1 MSDVR
6 PLMHAIQNRD
16 TEAARAA
23 LARDAS
29 QATDP
34 LPGGLSPLMFA
45 LYNGAQEIAELLR
58 AYRPLSLHEAV
69 ALDDTPA
76 VARHVLDAPDAI
88 RRHSVDGW
96 TPLHL
101 AAFFGQRD
109 ALLVLIGLGA
119 PIDSISENPM
129 QNTPMHAAIAGPAGE
144 QMAPLLIGFGA
155 DVHHVGDSGITA
167 LHLAATRGFNG
178 LTRLL
183 MARGVDRSLKTEDDK
198 TAADLARER
207 GHLDVAHLL
216 DNGLQ

>member
-1 MSDVR
+1 
-6 PLMHAIQNRD
+6 MHAIQNRD
-16 TEAARAA
+16 TQAARAA

-155 DVHHVGDSGITA
+155 DVHHVGGSGITA

-207 GHLDVAHLL
+207 GHLDVAQLL

>member
-129 QNTPMHAAIAGPAGE
+129 QNTPMHAGPAGE

-155 DVHHVGDSGITA
+155 DVHHVGGSGITA

>member
-76 VARHVLDAPDAI
+76 VLTAGRPCTSPPSSA
-88 RRHSVDGW
+88 SVMRCW
-96 TPLHL
+96 C
-101 AAFFGQRD
+101 
-109 ALLVLIGLGA
+109 
-119 PIDSISENPM
+119 
-129 QNTPMHAAIAGPAGE
+129 
-144 QMAPLLIGFGA
+144 
-155 DVHHVGDSGITA
+155 
-167 LHLAATRGFNG
+167 
-178 LTRLL
+178 
-183 MARGVDRSLKTEDDK
+183 
-198 TAADLARER
+198 
-207 GHLDVAHLL
+207 
-216 DNGLQ
+216 

>member
-1 MSDVR
+1 
-6 PLMHAIQNRD
+6 
-16 TEAARAA
+16 
-23 LARDAS
+23 
-29 QATDP
+29 
-34 LPGGLSPLMFA
+34 MFA

-58 AYRPLSLHEAV
+58 AHRPLSLHEAV

-155 DVHHVGDSGITA
+155 DVHHVGGSGITA

>member
-16 TEAARAA
+16 TQAARAA

-155 DVHHVGDSGITA
+155 DVHHVGGSGITA

>member
-129 QNTPMHAAIAGPAGE
+129 QNTPMH
-144 QMAPLLIGFGA
+144 LSLI
-155 DVHHVGDSGITA
+155 HI
-167 LHLAATRGFNG
+167 
-178 LTRLL
+178 
-183 MARGVDRSLKTEDDK
+183 
-198 TAADLARER
+198 
-207 GHLDVAHLL
+207 
-216 DNGLQ
+216 

>member
-1 MSDVR
+1 
-6 PLMHAIQNRD
+6 MHAIQNRD

-155 DVHHVGDSGITA
+155 DVHHVGGSGITA

>member
-16 TEAARAA
+16 TQAARAA

-155 DVHHVGDSGITA
+155 DVHHVGGSGITA

-207 GHLDVAHLL
+207 GHLDVAQLL